1 MHLKEKISIV
11 NNDIALSRKLRYSI
25 TREPLLSIYKAFLRP
40 HLDYCDVIYD
50 KSRNEKFLDTLESIQ
65 YNATLTITGA
75 IKGTSKEKLD
85 NELGLE
91 YLRDRRW
98 MRRLCLF
105 HKIFNLHSPKYLYDK
120 IPPATRSYTTRN
132 NKNIP
137 SFSCRAEYFMNS
149 FFPNVINEWNKFDIK
164 ITNIASHN
172 TFKSSLLSFFRPLHC
187 NTFGI
192 HNPLGLQILTRLRTG
207 LSHLNEHKLKHNF
220 RSFLNPLCACNMEP
234 ETTSHYLLRCHLFQ
248 TKRRTLLNDIKE
260 IHEKIVT
267 GHKMI

>member
-1 MHLKEKISIV
+1 M
-11 NNDIALSRKLRYSI
+11 
-25 TREPLLSIYKAFLRP
+25 RP

-50 KSRNEKFLDTLESIQ
+50 KPRNEKFLDTLESIQ

-137 SFSCRAEYFMNS
+137 PFSCRAEYFMNS
-149 FFPNVINEWNKFDIK
+149 FFPNVINEWNKSDIK
-164 ITNIASHN
+164 IT
-172 TFKSSLLSFFRPLHC
+172 
-187 NTFGI
+187 
-192 HNPLGLQILTRLRTG
+192 
-207 LSHLNEHKLKHNF
+207 
-220 RSFLNPLCACNMEP
+220 
-234 ETTSHYLLRCHLFQ
+234 
-248 TKRRTLLNDIKE
+248 
-260 IHEKIVT
+260 KIT
-267 GHKMI
+267 